1 MLSLKDLIILWV
13 RRRYR
18 NNKLEEF
25 VSPNPVKLTLQQF
38 FHVLPDCFRWLK
50 VWPSAETFRQR
61 SVKRVGL
68 SVSDCDKAHFLY
80 RFFGELDI

>member
-13 RRRYR
+13 RRHDR
-18 NNKLEEF
+18 NNKLEKF
-25 VSPNPVKLTLQQF
+25 VNPNPVKLMLQQF
-38 FHVLPDCFRWLK
+38 FYVLPGCFRWLK

-68 SVSDCDKAHFLY
+68 SVSDKAHSLY
-80 RFFGELDI
+80 RFLGESDI